1 MNLLP
6 GDLLHVYNRGNNKQQ
21 VFFNEN
27 HYHYFLNKINKHI
40 ASVSDILAYCLM
52 PNHFH
57 LLVHVNEKSGIEKKI
72 GSLVSN
78 ELQNGFRILQSSYAS
93 AINKEYGRTGSI
105 FQQNTKFKLL
115 SSQCNHS
122 YEGTYAEVCFHYIHQ
137 NPLKA
142 GLVTR
147 LEDWS
152 FSSFKEYLQH
162 SNREFQNNFNH
173 SICNIDLA
181 ARLLKI
187 RADTFYKI
195 SYNAIKPE
203 LLDKIF

>member
-40 ASVSDILAYCLM
+40 ASVSDIIAYCLM

-142 GLVTR
+142 GLVIK

-152 FSSFKEYLQH
+152 FSSFKEYLQL

>member
-1 MNLLP
+1 M
-6 GDLLHVYNRGNNKQQ
+6 
-21 VFFNEN
+21 
-27 HYHYFLNKINKHI
+27 
-40 ASVSDILAYCLM
+40 LM
-52 PNHFH
+52 KNPE
-57 LLVHVNEKSGIEKKI
+57 LKKKN

-78 ELQNGFRILQSSYAS
+78 ELQNGFRILQSSYAN

-142 GLVTR
+142 GLVTK